1 MATPYSIIPLD
12 SIACWATWKLFITL
26 RLYLRLQ
33 ASIIDVFKPFLRT
46 HTRLSPLEA
55 KKQLDSLR
63 VRKTDKIDAE
73 KLAKSQLVHNRK
85 ATYVQEEVYQHLRDL
100 SCFYQNMTEDLVRA
114 KNRMH
119 KVLQVTFPQLEN
131 LLSTPTGEQYWNLVI
146 AFPGKEF
153 SLY

>member
-1 MATPYSIIPLD
+1 M
-12 SIACWATWKLFITL
+12 
-26 RLYLRLQ
+26 RLQ
-33 ASIIDVFKPFLRT
+33 ASILDVFKPFLRT

-100 SCFYQNMTEDLVRA
+100 SRFYQNMTEDLVQT
-114 KNRMH
+114 KNCLH
-119 KVLQVTFPQLEN
+119 KVLQVTFPELEN
-131 LLSTPTGEQYWNLVI
+131 LLSTPTGEQYWNLVM
-146 AFPGKEF
+146 AFYAK